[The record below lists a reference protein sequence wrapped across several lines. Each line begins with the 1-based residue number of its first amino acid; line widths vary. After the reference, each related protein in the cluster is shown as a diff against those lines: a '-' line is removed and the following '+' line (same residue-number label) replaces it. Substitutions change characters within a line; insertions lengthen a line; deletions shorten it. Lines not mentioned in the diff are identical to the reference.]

1 MTLLPSHVIPLPL
14 FSKEGHPEPNVTA
27 LRRKT
32 LFLGFSSLNTYP
44 FPGPRKSWDMS
55 RKRHRLVPETFGLKK
70 RREQVP
76 IEAVP
81 VRGESGSARAAV
93 AELVQ
98 LFPRGLFE
106 DALPPIALRSQVY
119 SLLPDRTVADRQL
132 VRGVRATDKS
142 FPASWALSRSPF
154 TQTLSRPASHSVFQ
168 QALGLSGQTL
178 RCHGEC
184 CRPC

>member
-81 VRGESGSARAAV
+81 VRGESGNHGNPGMGQRPQPGAALAPVTLLGERQPRSRTPPRFLSQCPGLSAQGRRA
-93 AELVQ
+93 LQ
-98 LFPRGLFE
+98 
-106 DALPPIALRSQVY
+106 
-119 SLLPDRTVADRQL
+119 
-132 VRGVRATDKS
+132 
-142 FPASWALSRSPF
+142 SRSWCSC
-154 TQTLSRPASHSVFQ
+154 SREAC
-168 QALGLSGQTL
+168 L
-178 RCHGEC
+178 RTR
-184 CRPC
+184 CRPSL